1 MCPNQHSAAFMC
13 QLHDASSLLAKISL
27 QVGWIGAFQVG
38 LDIRLDWISCDHLR
52 RVKCGDCIKFEAIFQ
67 FFDIGYRRVSG
78 NWLMMLFHLK
88 GGGILD
94 LEFQRDVAIWHQQ
107 LCFSCFSWTIV
118 NLWCKVIFLIF
129 SSLLLAV
136 SLSNGSPNTLRKC
149 LWLTAVMKFSH
160 PNAKKLALSRA
171 SVTS

>member
-38 LDIRLDWISCDHLR
+38 LDIRLDWISCDHLQ

-88 GGGILD
+88 GGGIW
-94 LEFQRDVAIWHQQ
+94 IWNSRGMLQYG
-107 LCFSCFSWTIV
+107 I
-118 NLWCKVIFLIF
+118 
-129 SSLLLAV
+129 
-136 SLSNGSPNTLRKC
+136 SNFVFHVFHGPL
-149 LWLTAVMKFSH
+149 
-160 PNAKKLALSRA
+160 
-171 SVTS
+171 